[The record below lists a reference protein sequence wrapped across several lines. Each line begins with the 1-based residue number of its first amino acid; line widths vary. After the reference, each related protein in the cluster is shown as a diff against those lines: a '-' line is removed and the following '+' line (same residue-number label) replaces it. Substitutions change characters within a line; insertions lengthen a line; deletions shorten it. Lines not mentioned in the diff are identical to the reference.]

1 MIVLWDQSSERS
13 KLSQSFNAWFCLLAD
28 QNKIRSI
35 LLTHAGQNAS
45 VSKKRAWMTQLLH
58 LYSSTSLVIWKLPLG
73 LW

>member
-13 KLSQSFNAWFCLLAD
+13 KLSQSLTLDFALLTD

-45 VSKKRAWMTQLLH
+45 VSKKRAWITRLLH